1 MNKNSHMNAN
11 ILFLIYFRKASL
23 ELNGT
28 AMDEDEG
35 GGMLEVIKTWIMETQ
50 HLVTNSQASIEM
62 FSKEEAEKCC
72 QIFGECKTTLRSFIF
87 TQSCHC
93 RFERQS

>member
-1 MNKNSHMNAN
+1 MSCAT
-11 ILFLIYFRKASL
+11 LLVYIYFRKPSL
-23 ELNGT
+23 ELNGIV
-28 AMDEDEG
+28 MNEDEG
-35 GGMLEVIKTWIMETQ
+35 GGMLEVIKTWITVTQ

-62 FSKEEAEKCC
+62 FTKEEAEKCC
-72 QIFGECKTTLRSFIF
+72 QIFGECKTALRSFIF